1 MMSWIAMAK
10 FRCAVISI
18 FPEMFAALTGFGVV
32 GRAFESQL
40 LELTLF
46 NPRDYTADLRKRVD
60 QRPYGGGPGMV
71 MMAEPLYQAIQAAK
85 THLGADARVA
95 YLSPQGPRFNQ
106 KKAEQILG
114 DQKLILICGRY
125 EGVDQRVLDTFVD
138 EEISLGDFVVS
149 GGELP
154 AMMLLD
160 AVTRLVPGVLGDPQS
175 LVQESFQN
183 ETEFDYPVYTEP
195 RIWREQA
202 VPEVLLSGHHQKIKA
217 WREMQSLIKK

>member
-1 MMSWIAMAK
+1 MNLTVTAK

-32 GRAFESQL
+32 GRAFESHL
-40 LELTLF
+40 LALSLY
-46 NPRDYTADLRKRVD
+46 NPRDYCIDPRRRVD
-60 QRPYGGGPGMV
+60 ERPYGGGPGMV
-71 MMAEPLYQAIQAAK
+71 MMAEPLYQAIHAAK
-85 THLGADARVA
+85 TDLGADARVV

-106 KKAEQILG
+106 KKAAQILECE
-114 DQKLILICGRY
+114 KLILLCGRY
-125 EGVDQRVLDTFVD
+125 EGVDQRLLDLVID

-160 AVTRLVPGVLGDPQS
+160 AVARLVPGVLGDPQS

-183 ETEFDYPVYTEP
+183 GAESDYPVYAEP
-195 RIWREQA
+195 RVWREQG
-202 VPEVLLSGHHQKIKA
+202 VPEVLLSGHHEKIKA
-217 WREMQSLIKK
+217 WRQMQVLIKK